1 MYRKPPAGEKK
12 VQFDICVNEDVS
24 PWKSNGFD
32 LYHFTHQALPE
43 INLADVDISIEFMGK
58 RLAAP
63 ICIAPMTG
71 GYDAGA
77 KVNKNLA
84 EAAQEIGLMM
94 SVGSQKVAIENT
106 DLERTFQVRD
116 VAPDILLFANL
127 GAVQLNYGYGVKEC
141 SRCVEMIEADGL
153 MFHLN
158 PLQEALKDD
167 GTTNFK
173 GLAEKIGQIKK
184 EVDFPVFAREVCNG
198 ISKLAAR
205 LLTDANVDGIDA
217 GGTGGTS
224 WMIVEGQM
232 AQAEQK
238 RKIAETFSDF
248 GIQTADSI
256 LNVRTVNPDIS
267 LIATGG
273 IRTGKDAAKAIALGA
288 QMVGVANPLLKA
300 ALVSADKVKDVLY
313 GLMEE
318 LRIMLFVLGIDSV
331 EQLRKCCVINKNSHS
346 RKFF

>member
-1 MYRKPPAGEKK
+1 MYRKLPSGEKE

-24 PWKSNGFD
+24 PWKTNGFD
-32 LYHFTHQALPE
+32 LYHFIHQALPE
-43 INLADVDISIEFMGK
+43 TDLAKVDISVEFMGK
-58 RLAAP
+58 KLAAP

-71 GYDAGA
+71 GYDAGS

-84 EAAQEIGLMM
+84 VAAQEIGLMM
-94 SVGSQKVAIENT
+94 SVGSQKVAIEKPE
-106 DLERTFQVRD
+106 LERTFKVRD

-127 GAVQLNYGYGVKEC
+127 GAVQLNYGYGAKEC
-141 SRCVEMIEADGL
+141 TRCVKMIEADGL
-153 MFHLN
+153 MFHMN

-167 GTTNFK
+167 GTTNFS
-173 GLAEKIGQIKK
+173 GLAEKIGQVKK
-184 EVDFPVFAREVCNG
+184 EVAFPVFAREVCNG
-198 ISKLAAR
+198 ISKHAAR
-205 LLTDANVDGIDA
+205 LLTEAGIDGIDA

-232 AQAEQK
+232 AQSERK
-238 RKIAETFSDF
+238 RKVAETFSEF
-248 GIQTADSI
+248 GIPTADSV
-256 LNVRTVNPDIS
+256 LNVRAINKDIS

-273 IRTGKDAAKAIALGA
+273 IRTGKDAAKALALGA

-318 LRIMLFVLGIDSV
+318 LRIMLFVLGIDSI
-331 EQLRKCCVINKNSHS
+331 EQLKNTPDLLQ
-346 RKFF
+346 K

>member
-1 MYRKPPAGEKK
+1 MYRKPPSGEKEI
-12 VQFDICVNEDVS
+12 QFDICVNEDVS
-24 PWKSNGFD
+24 PWRSNGFD

-43 INLADVDISIEFMGK
+43 VDLTNVDISTEFMGRK
-58 RLAAP
+58 LAAP

-71 GYDAGA
+71 GYEAGS

-84 EAAQEIGLMM
+84 TAAQEIGLMM
-94 SVGSQKVAIENT
+94 SVGSQKVAIENP

-127 GAVQLNYGYGVKEC
+127 GAVQLNYGYGAAEC

-167 GTTNFK
+167 GNTNFS
-173 GLAEKIGQIKK
+173 GLAQKIGDVKK

-198 ISKLAAR
+198 ISKLSAR
-205 LLTDANVDGIDA
+205 LLTEAGIDGIDA

-232 AQAEQK
+232 TQSEQK
-238 RKIAETFSDF
+238 RKIAETFSEF
-248 GIQTADSI
+248 GIPTADSV
-256 LNVRTVNPDIS
+256 LNVRAVNPDI
-267 LIATGG
+267 LLVATGG
-273 IRTGKDAAKAIALGA
+273 IRNGKDAAKALALGA

-300 ALVSADKVKDVLY
+300 ALVSADKVKEVLY

-318 LRIMLFVLGIDSV
+318 LRIMLFVLGVESI
-331 EQLRKCCVINKNSHS
+331 EQLKSTPDLLEK
-346 RKFF
+346 